1 MVEVKDLF
9 IEIKGKKIVNGISF
23 EVKTGEILGLV
34 GGNGSGKTVV
44 MKAIAGLLPY
54 DGGEILVNQ
63 KVIGKDIDFPKDMG
77 LIIEVPIFV
86 EGMSGY
92 KNLCGLICYKHV
104 IDKEDVQQVL
114 EEVGLKNAAHTKVKK
129 YSLGMRQRLGI
140 AQAIMEKPRLLILD
154 EPFNS
159 LDEKGINWFREW
171 LLKYKE
177 EGNTIII
184 SSHNKEDI
192 KCLCDKVVCVGGNKY
207 TMNAWQQV
215 ICHFDFLK
223 HRAQFND
230 FFEYNSVFDR

>member
-1 MVEVKDLF
+1 MVEVKDLM
-9 IEIKGKKIVNGISF
+9 IEVKGKRIVNGISF
-23 EVKTGEILGLV
+23 EVKSGEILGLV

-63 KVIGKDIDFPKDMG
+63 KVIGKDVDYPENMG
-77 LIIEVPIFV
+77 LIIEVPIFI

-92 KNLCGLICYKHV
+92 KNLSDLICYKNV
-104 IDKEDVQQVL
+104 IDKNDVRQVM
-114 EEVGLKNAAHTKVKK
+114 EEVGLKDAMYVKVKK

-140 AQAIMEKPRLLILD
+140 AQAIMEKPELLILD

-159 LDEKGINWFREW
+159 LDEKGIYWFREW

-177 EGNTIII
+177 AGNTVIL

-192 KCLCDKVVCVGGNKY
+192 TCLCDNVVNMGAY
-207 TMNAWQQV
+207 HLLQA
-215 ICHFDFLK
+215 
-223 HRAQFND
+223 
-230 FFEYNSVFDR
+230 